1 MTFFHEP
8 VVDQEST
15 IITPVVIQILKAL
28 KAAWFYDDGIEIVY
42 TNHTGHQPVIGSST
56 NSDVNGVRL
65 ETSSRIEARVITKLF
80 EDLAFT
86 NNPNAFRGP
95 PIWENPAIPAKL
107 NLARYQTKF
116 ELTLKYT
123 APSKAAVNNWIN
135 LYHSRSGMGHAQINV
150 PVSYEV
156 MVPNIIPSVLK
167 AIYTNWDNSNPG
179 TSFETFLD
187 NGFDVPY
194 HIQQAPNN
202 PNSRTLVLTETL
214 ENVGVPIP
222 GEQPIASIISGNAW
236 EAELTLEFD
245 LLIPAMFLF
254 KYSPYV
260 AGNWLPDWCVDKSL
274 NRNKV
279 YRRGYANGQQADII
293 MGYLL
298 DKEQVPLYRKNAYIY
313 PPFDTVDVD
322 TSKYKVNPVLQVR
335 ISVDPINPRY
345 IVNLITLAED
355 LGITLHPDLIE
366 FLRSRGPMA
375 WITGTSMFSI
385 GVARDGVL
393 VTPKYTIDAVGNVIS
408 DYDLD
413 VNGNYHLLISV
424 TSDFQS
430 LNNSE
435 SEEAF
440 KYGDLFN
447 AAVIYNNPGLNPNLL
462 PLKDED
468 GYVSRYDALELG
480 KHIPTTYKSPG
491 TAMYTVS
498 TLIVDVK

>member
-1 MTFFHEP
+1 
-8 VVDQEST
+8 
-15 IITPVVIQILKAL
+15 
-28 KAAWFYDDGIEIVY
+28 
-42 TNHTGHQPVIGSST
+42 
-56 NSDVNGVRL
+56 
-65 ETSSRIEARVITKLF
+65 
-80 EDLAFT
+80 
-86 NNPNAFRGP
+86 
-95 PIWENPAIPAKL
+95 
-107 NLARYQTKF
+107 
-116 ELTLKYT
+116 
-123 APSKAAVNNWIN
+123 
-135 LYHSRSGMGHAQINV
+135 
-150 PVSYEV
+150 
-156 MVPNIIPSVLK
+156 
-167 AIYTNWDNSNPG
+167 
-179 TSFETFLD
+179 
-187 NGFDVPY
+187 
-194 HIQQAPNN
+194 
-202 PNSRTLVLTETL
+202 
-214 ENVGVPIP
+214 
-222 GEQPIASIISGNAW
+222 
-236 EAELTLEFD
+236 
-245 LLIPAMFLF
+245 
-254 KYSPYV
+254 
-260 AGNWLPDWCVDKSL
+260 
-274 NRNKV
+274 
-279 YRRGYANGQQADII
+279 